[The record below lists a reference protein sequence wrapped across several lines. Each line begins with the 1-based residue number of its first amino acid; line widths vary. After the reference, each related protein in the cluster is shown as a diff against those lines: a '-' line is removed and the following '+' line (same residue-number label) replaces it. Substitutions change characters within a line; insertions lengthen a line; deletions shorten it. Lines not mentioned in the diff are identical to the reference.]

1 MITKEKICLALYTRL
16 SRADGDLGEDGKDES
31 NSIENQKALI
41 YEYIE
46 SREEFAGMEIQEYV
60 DDGYT
65 GSNFDR
71 PGFQKMMDAVRQKKI
86 TTIIVKD
93 LSRFG
98 RDYIGVGEFLEQ
110 IFPVL
115 GVRLIAINNNYDSN
129 DYIGTTMGLDV
140 AVSNLVNTMY
150 CRDAGKKLHSANEVK

>member
-1 MITKEKICLALYTRL
+1 M
-16 SRADGDLGEDGKDES
+16 GEDGKDES

-129 DYIGTTMGLDV
+129 DYIGTTLGPDV
-140 AVSNLVNTMY
+140 AVSNPCNTMF
-150 CRDAGKKLHSANEVK
+150 CRGAGEKLPSANAVKWNKGDRTKGAERV